1 MISRI
6 TKWID
11 RFWFELACAVSC
23 ALALLM
29 FAVVAI
35 IVTY

>member
-6 TKWID
+6 MEWID
-11 RFWFELACAVSC
+11 RCWFELACAVSC
-23 ALALLM
+23 TLALLM

>member
-1 MISRI
+1 MISRVME
-6 TKWID
+6 WID

-29 FAVVAI
+29 FAIVVI
-35 IVTY
+35 IITH

>member
-23 ALALLM
+23 MLVLLM
-29 FAVVAI
+29 FAIVVI
-35 IVTY
+35 IITY